1 MADPVERAIA
11 KINYNCRLSAK
22 GRSYLMAQFYMELF
36 GPIEQIPRIGPVFQ
50 RRLKNLGIKT
60 IKDLLYHFPAR
71 YEDFSKIVP
80 ISELKFGEI
89 STIAGKIQSI
99 KTIRTWKKKI
109 AITEALIWDKTG
121 VVKITWFNQ
130 PYLASTIKEGQ
141 FFLFSGKVSIDK
153 KSSLY
158 FSNPMYEK
166 ISNGGQDIEIEKQK
180 LTHTGRLVPIYPE
193 TKGVSSKFFR
203 YAIKLTLAS
212 FGRKISDPLPQKTR
226 GEQNLLEINKALWQI
241 HFPDKEE
248 FAKEAKKRFAFE
260 EIFLIQMWALTE
272 RMRMKKEKAL
282 NFKTNLPV
290 IKKLINILPYDL
302 TDAQRKSTWQILKDL
317 EKPYPMNR
325 LLEGDVG
332 SGKTIVAAIAALNCV
347 SQKGQVAIMAPTEI
361 LAKQHFKE
369 ISRLLEKFKFS
380 VALLTG
386 KEDKIA
392 SKKLR
397 GDFIEISRQRLLK
410 KTCDGETDI
419 LIGTHS
425 LIQDKVVFK
434 NLALAIVDEQHRF
447 GVEQRAKLTKSKTI
461 PHLLS
466 MTATPI
472 PRTLALTIY
481 SDLDLSLLDELPS
494 GRKKILTKIVPPS
507 ERPEVFQFVRKEA
520 KEGRQTFVICPLI
533 KESEKILVKSAIKE
547 YEKLSKEIFPD
558 LQVGLLHGKMKPKEK
573 EKIMRS
579 FKSGRL
585 NILVS
590 TSVVEVGIDI
600 PNATIMIIEGS
611 DRFGLAQLHQFRGR
625 VGRNAFQ
632 SYCFLFT
639 DSASKKTHQ
648 RLKALVEAEDGFKL
662 SEKDLELRGPGELSG
677 KKQWGLPDLAMAS
690 LSDLNLIETTKKEVV
705 SVLEKDPALKNYP
718 EILERIEKFKK
729 IIHLS

>member
-1 MADPVERAIA
+1 
-11 KINYNCRLSAK
+11 
-22 GRSYLMAQFYMELF
+22 MELF

-50 RRLKNLGIKT
+50 KRLKRLGIKT

-80 ISELKFGEI
+80 ISELKAGEI
-89 STIAGKIQSI
+89 STIAGKIQTI

-109 AITEALIWDKTG
+109 AITEALVWDRTG

-130 PYLASTIKEGQ
+130 PYLSSAIKEGQ

-158 FSNPMYEK
+158 FSSPMYEK
-166 ISNGGQDIEIEKQK
+166 ISDGGENTDIEIEKQK

-193 TKGVSSKFFR
+193 TKGISSKFFR

-212 FGRKISDPLPQKTR
+212 FGKKIPDPLPPEVIKGQ
-226 GEQNLLEINKALWQI
+226 GLLDINRAFWQI

-248 FAKEAKKRFAFE
+248 NAKEAKKRFAFE

-290 IKKLINILPYDL
+290 IKKLINLLPYNL

-332 SGKTIVAAIAALNCV
+332 SGKTIVAAIAALNCA

-386 KEDKIA
+386 KEDRMA
-392 SKKLR
+392 SKKLK

-410 KTCDGETDI
+410 KTGDGEINI

-507 ERPEVFQFVRKEA
+507 ERPEIFQFIREEA
-520 KEGRQTFVICPLI
+520 KENRQTFVICPLI
-533 KESEKILVKSAIKE
+533 KESEKILVKSATEE

-573 EKIMRS
+573 EKIMRI

-600 PNATIMIIEGS
+600 PNATIMVVEGS

-639 DSASKKTHQ
+639 DSGSKKTYQ

-677 KKQWGLPDLAMAS
+677 KKQWGLPDLAMTS
-690 LSDLNLIETTKKEVV
+690 LSDLNLIKTTKKEVI
-705 SVLEKDPALKNYP
+705 SILEKDASLKNYP
-718 EILERIEKFKK
+718 ELQERIQKFKK
-729 IIHLS
+729 MIHLS

>member
-1 MADPVERAIA
+1 
-11 KINYNCRLSAK
+11 
-22 GRSYLMAQFYMELF
+22 MELF
-36 GPIEQIPRIGPVFQ
+36 GLIEQIPRIGPIFQ
-50 RRLKNLGIKT
+50 KRLKNLGIKT

-80 ISELKFGEI
+80 ISELKPGQT
-89 STIAGKIQSI
+89 STIAGKVQNI
-99 KTIRTWKKKI
+99 KTIRTWKKRM

-121 VVKITWFNQ
+121 IVKITWFNQ
-130 PYLASTIKEGQ
+130 PYLANTIKEGQ

-153 KSSLY
+153 KASLY
-158 FSNPMYEK
+158 FSSPMYEK
-166 ISNGGQDIEIEKQK
+166 ISDGEQDIEIEKQK

-193 TKGVSSKFFR
+193 TKGISSKFFR

-212 FGRKISDPLPQKTR
+212 FGRKIPDPLPQKIIK
-226 GEQNLLEINKALWQI
+226 EQNIPEINKALWQI

-248 FAKEAKKRFAFE
+248 FANEAKKRFSFE

-272 RMRMKKEKAL
+272 RARMKKEKAL
-282 NFKTNLPV
+282 NFKINLPV
-290 IKKLINILPYDL
+290 IKKLINLLPYNL
-302 TDAQRKSTWQILKDL
+302 TDAQRKATWQILKDL

-332 SGKTIVAAIAALNCV
+332 SGKTIVAAIATLNCV

-392 SKKLR
+392 SKKLK

-410 KTCDGETDI
+410 KTGDGEVDI

-434 NLALAIVDEQHRF
+434 NLSLAIVDEQHRF

-494 GRKKILTKIVPPS
+494 GRKKILTKIVPPL
-507 ERPEVFQFVRKEA
+507 ERQKIFQFIREEA

-533 KESEKILVKSAIKE
+533 KESEKILVKSAINE

-579 FKSGRL
+579 FKSGRI
-585 NILVS
+585 NVLVS

-639 DSASKKTHQ
+639 DSASRKTHQ

-690 LSDLNLIETTKKEVV
+690 LSDLNLIETTKKEVI
-705 SVLEKDPALKNYP
+705 SILEKDGNLKNYP